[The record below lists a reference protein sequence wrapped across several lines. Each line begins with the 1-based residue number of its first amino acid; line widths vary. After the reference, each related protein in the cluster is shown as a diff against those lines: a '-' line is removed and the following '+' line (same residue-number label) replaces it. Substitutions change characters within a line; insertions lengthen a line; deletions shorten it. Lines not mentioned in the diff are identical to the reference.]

1 MSNVTTSLKVFIA
14 GFIIT
19 AIGVFTSNNN
29 ADDTINANWLAWLG
43 LFVVVCSLVVFFY
56 ELKSK

>member
-1 MSNVTTSLKVFIA
+1 MSNTTTSLKVFIA

-19 AIGVFTSNNN
+19 AIGVFTSDNY

-43 LFVVVCSLVVFFY
+43 LFVVVCSLVIFIY
-56 ELKSK
+56 EQKS